1 MGAISQW
8 RHSVVISGNQNR
20 SETIRSNRG
29 RHSMAG
35 FMGTRWHCVSTLCA
49 LQSTPWHSRALG
61 GHSRA
66 LGGHSR
72 ALGGHSRALGG
83 HSVCTPLALK
93 STQEHSP
100 VGREVARV
108 EAHDPERAGEAGREE
123 RRLECREDSLVPLVP
138 PAVITGT
145 HQWQS
150 IAWSSR
156 RAGATRP
163 TCRPSRAP

>member
-1 MGAISQW
+1 
-8 RHSVVISGNQNR
+8 
-20 SETIRSNRG
+20 
-29 RHSMAG
+29 MAG

-49 LQSTPWHSRALG
+49 LQSTRWHSRALG

-66 LGGHSR
+66 LGGHP
-72 ALGGHSRALGG
+72 
-83 HSVCTPLALK
+83 VCTPLALK

-100 VGREVARV
+100 IGREVARV